1 MSLSTQTK
9 ACPQCRAA
17 LTPDVTQCRC
27 GHRLDN
33 VETDVNQDLVTQ
45 AEVLYETHLRA
56 RLQRATR
63 LTRVAKVDLLRDPT
77 NMAKKAQ
84 LREMEKELVM
94 LEKQLDLQ
102 GSRIADAR
110 AAAQRSM
117 DVTAIETF
125 RAAQSAK
132 AQQSIEAN
140 RLQTALNEPRTQASG
155 AFSTAQ
161 AGRAAG
167 VVQEKTGM
175 QTCPSC
181 NATVTIGAARCA
193 CGYELRGGKE
203 DGEFLSTDDRSA
215 LRERT

>member
-9 ACPQCRAA
+9 ACPQCRAEI
-17 LTPDVTQCRC
+17 TPDVTQCRC
-27 GHRLDN
+27 GHRFAN
-33 VETDVNQDLVTQ
+33 TETDVSHDLVTQ

-94 LEKQLDLQ
+94 LEKQIDLQ

-110 AAAQRSM
+110 ATAQRSM

-125 RAAQSAK
+125 R
-132 AQQSIEAN
+132 
-140 RLQTALNEPRTQASG
+140 
-155 AFSTAQ
+155 
-161 AGRAAG
+161 
-167 VVQEKTGM
+167 
-175 QTCPSC
+175 
-181 NATVTIGAARCA
+181 
-193 CGYELRGGKE
+193 
-203 DGEFLSTDDRSA
+203 
-215 LRERT
+215 